1 MSNQEATTDV
11 ATEQK
16 AETLAFQADTRQLL
30 HLLASAFYPKK
41 DVFLRELISNAS
53 DALDKIRYKSLMQ
66 PSVLDTHTELCIK
79 ILPNKADATLTI
91 VDMGIGMTKD
101 ELVKNLG
108 RIAYSGTRTFME
120 ALKDGGDD
128 IAMIGEFGVG
138 FYSAFLVADRVQ
150 VVSKSND
157 DEQYM
162 WESFGGESF
171 TIRAWNDESLSRGTK
186 VILHM
191 KRHQYPE
198 YLEPRVIKALV
209 GKYSEFTAYPIK
221 LSCDEEQM
229 RTVMECEEWKKEG
242 KVVSD
247 VVLNGNEPLWM
258 RNPEDICSEEYGKF
272 YKWLSSDLEDHLAV
286 KHFSVEGELAFRALL
301 FVPRHPPADYFSRNG
316 RAHNI
321 RLYVRRVLVT
331 EECENLIPDYLNFV
345 FGIVDSEDLPLNLS
359 REVVQQGAVVRAI
372 RRHLVRKSIELMQEM
387 AEDPSTYRIFYGNFL
402 RNIKLGVYVD
412 RANRKELA
420 NLLRYHSSKSGDEM
434 IGLRDYVSRM
444 KEGQSDI
451 YCIVGESMDSVRDS
465 VFIEALK
472 TRDLEV
478 LFMVD
483 PMDEYVV
490 NEMTE
495 YMDKSLVC
503 VSRLGL
509 QLPEEKAE
517 EETTT
522 TLTVTPRERIEGVVD
537 DFESTCKKMKEILGE
552 RVESVRVSCR
562 LVTSPCCIVTSTFGW
577 SANMQRIGKA
587 QALRNPHSI
596 RNNSAKKHIE
606 INPHDEIIIGLK
618 KMLSTDGMSNK
629 ICSDILTMLYDTAL
643 LDSGFPLE
651 EPKTHT
657 NTIHALIR
665 VYLEI
670 PEGGG
675 MKDRE
680 GVKADPDEAVLVQA
694 GDDSGAVGGVD

>member
-1 MSNQEATTDV
+1 
-11 ATEQK
+11 
-16 AETLAFQADTRQLL
+16 
-30 HLLASAFYPKK
+30 
-41 DVFLRELISNAS
+41 
-53 DALDKIRYKSLMQ
+53 
-66 PSVLDTHTELCIK
+66 
-79 ILPNKADATLTI
+79 
-91 VDMGIGMTKD
+91 MTKD

-108 RIAYSGTRTFME
+108 RIAHSGTRAFME
-120 ALKDGGDD
+120 TLKGGGDD
-128 IAMIGEFGVG
+128 VAMIGEFGVG
-138 FYSAFLVADRVQ
+138 FYSAFLVADKVQ

-157 DEQYM
+157 DKQYM
-162 WESFGGESF
+162 WESSGDGSY

-191 KRHQYPE
+191 KGHQYLE
-198 YLEPRVIKALV
+198 YLEPHVIKAIV

-221 LSCDEEQM
+221 LSCDEEEM
-229 RTVMECEEWKKEG
+229 RTVMDCEEWKKEG
-242 KVVSD
+242 KVVGE
-247 VVLNGNEPLWM
+247 VVLNGTEPLWM
-258 RNPEDICSEEYGKF
+258 RNPDDISGEEYGKL

-301 FVPRHPPADYFSRNG
+301 FVPRRPPADYFSRNG

-321 RLYVRRVLVT
+321 KLYVRRVFVT
-331 EECENLIPDYLNFV
+331 EECENLIPGYLNFL
-345 FGIVDSEDLPLNLS
+345 FGIIDSEDLPLNLS
-359 REVVQQGAVVRAI
+359 REAIQQSAVVRAI

-387 AEDPSTYRIFYGNFL
+387 AEDPLIYSIFYGNFL
-402 RNIKLGVYVD
+402 RSIKLGVYED

-434 IGLRDYVSRM
+434 IGLRDYVTRM

-451 YCIVGESMDSVRDS
+451 YCIVGESMGSVRDS
-465 VFIEALK
+465 VFIEELK
-472 TRDLEV
+472 ARDLEV

-495 YMDKSLVC
+495 YLGKSLVC

-509 QLPEEKAE
+509 QLSEKKAE

-522 TLTVTPRERIEGVVD
+522 TMAVVPRERIEDMVD
-537 DFESTCKKMKEILGE
+537 DFKATCEKMEEILGK

-587 QALRNPHSI
+587 QALRNPHSV
-596 RNNSAKKHIE
+596 RNNSAKKHME

-618 KMLSTDGMSNK
+618 KMLSTDGMPNK
-629 ICSDILTMLYDTAL
+629 ICSDILVMLYNTAL

-670 PEGGG
+670 PEGDGT
-675 MKDRE
+675 KDRE

-694 GDDSGAVGGVD
+694 GDDGGAVGGVD